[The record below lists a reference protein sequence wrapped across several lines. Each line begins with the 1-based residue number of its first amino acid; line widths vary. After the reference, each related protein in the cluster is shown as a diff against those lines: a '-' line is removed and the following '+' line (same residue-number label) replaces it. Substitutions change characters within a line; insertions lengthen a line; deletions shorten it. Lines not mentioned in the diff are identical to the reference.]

1 MIAALERLKT
11 PRDAAYEMEI
21 QRLGD
26 RYKRL
31 EREYNATRELLSQ
44 MEDTLSKS
52 ADPKLMDIG
61 NIVRTEIVHIKS
73 IRENYE
79 IALEK
84 SASESAQ

>member
-21 QRLGD
+21 QRISD
-26 RYKRL
+26 KYQRL
-31 EREYNATRELLSQ
+31 EKEYNATRELLSQ

-52 ADPKLMDIG
+52 LDPKFIDLG
-61 NIVRTEIVHIKS
+61 NIVRTEIIHIKS

-84 SASESAQ
+84 NASESSQ